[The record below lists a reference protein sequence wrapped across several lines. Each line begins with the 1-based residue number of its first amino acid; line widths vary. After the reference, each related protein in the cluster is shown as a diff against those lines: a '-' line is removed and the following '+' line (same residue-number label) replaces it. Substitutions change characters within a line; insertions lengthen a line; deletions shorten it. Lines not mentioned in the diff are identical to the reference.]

1 MDKQAYFE
9 MCEML
14 GTEPLDE
21 EIPLEIDDFP
31 ELVQK
36 ALHIY
41 AYLPD
46 IWEGMS
52 GTFMGKD
59 LSIIPLLFNS
69 FKVEE
74 VEVAIVLD
82 FISTTDNIR
91 KKNYRD
97 TKAKAPKTKSR

>member
-14 GTEPLDE
+14 GSEPIDD
-21 EIPLEIDDFP
+21 EIPVEADDFP

-41 AYLPD
+41 SYLPD

-52 GTFMGKD
+52 GTYMGKD
-59 LSIIPLLFNS
+59 L
-69 FKVEE
+69 
-74 VEVAIVLD
+74 
-82 FISTTDNIR
+82 
-91 KKNYRD
+91 
-97 TKAKAPKTKSR
+97 

>member
-21 EIPLEIDDFP
+21 EIPLELDDFP
-31 ELVQK
+31 ELVQQ

-41 AYLPD
+41 SYLPD

-59 LSIIPLLFNS
+59 LSIIPLLFDAFS
-69 FKVEE
+69 IDKED
-74 VEVAIVLD
+74 VALILD
-82 FISTTDNIR
+82 FISTTDGIR
-91 KKNYRD
+91 KKNYSD
-97 TKAKAPKTKSR
+97 KKAKAPKP